1 MKDYYAI
8 LGVGPEA
15 TPEEIKRAYRRLAL
29 RWHPDRNP
37 GNPEAEER
45 FKEIAEAYSVL
56 IDPEK
61 RSRYDAA
68 RRQKVAFSYSQEEI
82 LRDLFSNP
90 YASGFFQ
97 ELLRDFERHGL
108 RFDHPFFYCI
118 FFTTGPRMR
127 TFPQGA
133 RVQGWGPFEGLLVRG
148 LKKLLNYIL
157 KGGDL
162 HWKLHLSPED
172 LQKGSITIS
181 LPRGGKLETLQVKL
195 PPGIREGTIL
205 RLKGKGRPRWLLPP
219 GDLYLRVEIGE

>member
-37 GNPEAEER
+37 GDPEAEER

-61 RSRYDAA
+61 RSQYDAA
-68 RRQKVAFSYSQEEI
+68 RRQRAAFGYSQEEI

-97 ELLRDFERHGL
+97 ELLRDFERQGL
-108 RFDHPFFYCI
+108 RFDHPFFYYV
-118 FFTTGPRMR
+118 FFSGPQV
-127 TFPQGA
+127 TIFPQGA
-133 RVQGWGPFEGLLVRG
+133 RPQRRGALEGLLVRG
-148 LKKLLNYIL
+148 LKKLLDHIL

-162 HWKLHLSPED
+162 HWRLRLAPED
-172 LQKGSITIS
+172 VQKGSITIS
-181 LPRGGKLETLQVKL
+181 LPRGGRLETLRVKL
-195 PPGIREGTIL
+195 PPGIREGTKL
-205 RLKGKGRPRWLLPP
+205 RLRGKGKARGLLPP
-219 GDLYLRVEIGE
+219 GDLYLRVEIDE